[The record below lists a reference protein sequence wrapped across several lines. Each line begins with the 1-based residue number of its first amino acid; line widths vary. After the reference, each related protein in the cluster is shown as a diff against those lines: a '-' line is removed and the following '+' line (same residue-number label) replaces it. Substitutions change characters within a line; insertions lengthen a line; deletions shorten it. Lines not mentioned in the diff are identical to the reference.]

1 MFTERIQKVLIA
13 EDEIELS
20 EIFRDYLVAEGYE
33 VTLTHSGK
41 GVVDHVRQFSPDLVI
56 LDLMLPEVDGLSI
69 CRSIRQFSEVP
80 VIIVTAKVDEVDRL
94 LGFETGADDYIC
106 KPAKPKE
113 IVARVKAVLR
123 RVRTGTDQVS
133 IEQIQLDHAN
143 YLAKWE
149 GKDLALTR
157 VEFRL
162 LSLLASSSGQIFSRA
177 QIMNSIYEDG
187 RHVSNRSIDSHVKNL
202 RHKLSAISNIENP
215 IQSVYGVG
223 YKLTISHC

>member
-1 MFTERIQKVLIA
+1 MLTESKQKVFIA
-13 EDEIELS
+13 EDEIALS
-20 EIFRDYLVAEGYE
+20 EIFRDYLVAEGYD

-41 GVVDHVRQFSPDLVI
+41 GVVDYVRQFSPDLVI

-69 CRSIRQFSEVP
+69 CKSIRRFSDVP
-80 VIIVTAKVDEVDRL
+80 VIIVTAKVDEIDRL

-123 RVRTGTDQVS
+123 RAKAGSNQTS
-133 IEQIQLDHAN
+133 IKQIQLDQAS
-143 YLAKWE
+143 YIARWE
-149 GKDLALTR
+149 GRDLELTR

-162 LSLLASSSGQIFSRA
+162 LSLLVSDNGQIFSRSR
-177 QIMNSIYEDG
+177 IMNSIYEDG
-187 RHVSNRSIDSHVKNL
+187 RHVSNRSIDTHVKNL
-202 RHKLSAISNIENP
+202 RHKLSAISHIENP

-223 YKLTISHC
+223 YKLEVDPC